1 MIKKR
6 KGTSKKKVVVP
17 ELMAQ
22 QSALRDLLEEYQQ
35 LAMRLHEIHNLIYE
49 KITDSLY
56 HSAIRNVSATAE
68 KSIESI
74 TQYVSMWIDD
84 IDHLAQNVQEEE
96 D

>member
-22 QSALRDLLEEYQQ
+22 QSTLRDLLEEYQQ

-49 KITDSLY
+49 KIIDSLY
-56 HSAIRNVSATAE
+56 HSVIRNVSVTAE

-74 TQYVSMWIDD
+74 TQSICKYVD
-84 IDHLAQNVQEEE
+84 
-96 D
+96 